1 MTLTMVC
8 VMMIVN
14 VDAFGQSCSS
24 CGALSGCSGS
34 TTVACSFVAGSSSA
48 ASAPIS
54 ICIGYKSATN
64 ADSSLTFG
72 NLLSTSST
80 ESTNMVIGF
89 GASPSS
95 LLTNGISNSIMIGV
109 NGTVPTMYFEDA
121 GGGDNYGNVGIG
133 NITTPASL
141 LHVRDEV
148 RVGLASTNNGSLKF
162 NNSANGNTVTFQSG
176 ATSTSHTYTLPLVA
190 GSDGE
195 VLTYNTG
202 GALSW
207 EEGSSTDA
215 WLIDGNGNTSAST
228 NFLGTTNNVDL
239 VFRTNNAEE
248 MRILASGH
256 VGIGTDTP
264 DGLLHIADPGNT
276 NTDLI
281 IEKAAAGRARLV
293 FQNAG
298 TELANIRL
306 ENNEDMVIECD
317 QSNGDILFKVNDG
330 GVDTEVMRINGFS
343 SNVGI
348 GTGSPAQKLHVEAT
362 GGASTGAERM
372 AQFSVSDA
380 DTDEYVRIGNTNA
393 TVGEFSGA
401 IWGRNDNANS
411 AAFSF
416 VATADLD
423 PTANTVPV
431 MLFNS
436 QFGTDPVTNRPLY
449 SWTNDGS
456 AQMTMIA
463 NGNLGIG
470 TTNPSGT
477 LEVAGTA
484 YINSFGGG
492 LGNDVGFNTMTS
504 QLIDLGASNSH
515 FKENINDLQ
524 FDKEAFFSLRP
535 VSYDWKPVHGGN
547 SDVGFIAE
555 EVGQVFPALSDMRYK
570 HTFLPDGSVLR
581 DTLGRAV
588 VDSTVVEPFGV
599 RYHKL
604 SIYLYMLAKQ
614 QDATITEL
622 TNRLDGLQAMVESCC
637 AQPAYR
643 MSDEVSTETQ
653 HSTKSEKNEF
663 VLLQNDPNPF
673 ADYTD
678 IRVSVPESAKNV
690 SLLIVD
696 MKGSVMLNAP
706 VNGTSETIRVYSSD
720 IGKGI
725 FTYYLL
731 SEGNVIA
738 SRKMVSSK

>member
-14 VDAFGQSCSS
+14 VDAFGQSSCSS

-109 NGTVPTMYFEDA
+109 NSTEPTMYFENA
-121 GGGDNYGNVGIG
+121 GGG
-133 NITTPASL
+133 S
-141 LHVRDEV
+141 
-148 RVGLASTNNGSLKF
+148 GLG
-162 NNSANGNTVTFQSG
+162 
-176 ATSTSHTYTLPLVA
+176 
-190 GSDGE
+190 
-195 VLTYNTG
+195 
-202 GALSW
+202 
-207 EEGSSTDA
+207 
-215 WLIDGNGNTSAST
+215 
-228 NFLGTTNNVDL
+228 
-239 VFRTNNAEE
+239 R
-248 MRILASGH
+248 
-256 VGIGTDTP
+256 VGIGTTDP
-264 DGLLHIADPGNT
+264 DGLLHLVDESNS
-276 NTDLI
+276 NTDLV
-281 IEKAAAGRARLV
+281 IEKAEAYNGRLV

-306 ENNEDMVIECD
+306 KNDEDLVIECD
-317 QSNGDILFKVNDG
+317 QSNGDIIFKVNDG

-393 TVGEFSGA
+393 TVGEFAGA

-423 PTANTVPV
+423 PTSNTVPV

-436 QFGTDPVTNRPLY
+436 QFGTDPVTNRPLF
-449 SWTNDGS
+449 SWTNDGA